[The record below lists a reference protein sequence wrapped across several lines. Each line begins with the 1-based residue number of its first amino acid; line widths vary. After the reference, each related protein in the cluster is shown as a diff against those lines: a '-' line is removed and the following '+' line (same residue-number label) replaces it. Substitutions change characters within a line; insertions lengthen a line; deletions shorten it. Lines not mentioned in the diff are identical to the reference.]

1 VSRRR
6 LALALGLI
14 VLLGAGWAGTAW
26 YRSRLSV
33 GTDDAYVEG
42 TVAPVSAKVPGQVM
56 EVLVR
61 DNELVKAG
69 QVVIRLD
76 ARDYRAKAEQARAS
90 VMMAERRFKVA
101 SARVGLGQEMAA
113 SQHTQ
118 AEAATVRAEAA
129 RRSAVSILE
138 GSRAAAHARRAA
150 MASLVAD
157 RDGAHAL
164 RDRTALDLARA
175 EELFTRELVAKQFVD
190 NARADARIA
199 AAQVAAAEQ
208 RVAQAQRDLESAEA
222 DARMRESGFEPQ
234 QLGVRTAEA
243 RVLEA
248 RAQEQQAG
256 ALVQEVRVREAER
269 DLAAAQLKEAEADL
283 SVALL
288 NVEYTEIRAP
298 IAGVVTRKNVEPG
311 QVAQP
316 GQALLAVVSLD
327 DVWVIAN
334 LKETQLR
341 SIRPGMRAEIVVDT
355 FPDRTWKGTV
365 DSIAAGTGAR
375 FSLLPPENATG
386 NWVKIVQRVP
396 VKIALEPGQT
406 LNPHTLRAGMSAIVT
421 IHLRSR

>member
-1 VSRRR
+1 MSRRR

-14 VLLGAGWAGTAW
+14 LLLGAGWAGTAW
-26 YRSRLSV
+26 YRSRFSV
-33 GTDDAYVEG
+33 GTDDAYIEG
-42 TVAPVSAKVPGQVM
+42 TVAPVSGKIPGQVM
-56 EVLVR
+56 EVMVR
-61 DNELVKAG
+61 DNEVVRAG
-69 QVVIRLD
+69 QVVVRLD
-76 ARDYRAKAEQARAS
+76 ARDYRAKAEQARAA
-90 VMMAERRFKVA
+90 VLMAERRFLA
-101 SARVGLGQEMAA
+101 AAARVGLGRELAA

-118 AEAATVRAEAA
+118 AAAASVRAEAA
-129 RRSAVSILE
+129 RQSAVSILE
-138 GSRAAAHARRAA
+138 SSRAAAHARRAA
-150 MASLVAD
+150 LASAIAD
-157 RDGAHAL
+157 RDGVHAL
-164 RDRTALDLARA
+164 RERTALDLSRA

-190 NARADARIA
+190 NARADARVS
-199 AAQVAAAEQ
+199 AAQFAAAEQ
-208 RVAQAQRDLESAEA
+208 RVAEAQRDLESAEA

-234 QLGVRTAEA
+234 QIGLRTAEA

-283 SVALL
+283 SMAVL

-316 GQALLAVVSLD
+316 GQALLAIVSLD

-341 SIRPGMRAEIVVDT
+341 SIRPGMRAEVVVDT
-355 FPDRTWKGTV
+355 FSDRTWKGTV
-365 DSIAAGTGAR
+365 DSIAAGTGSR

-386 NWVKIVQRVP
+386 NWVKID
-396 VKIALEPGQT
+396 PGQT

>member
-1 VSRRR
+1 SRS
-6 LALALGLI
+6 LALWLGLSA
-14 VLLGAGWAGTAW
+14 VCGAGWAGTAW

-56 EVLVR
+56 GVLVR

-76 ARDYRAKAEQARAS
+76 ARDYRAKAEQARAA
-90 VMMAERRFKVA
+90 VVMAERRFKVA
-101 SARVGLGQEMAA
+101 SARVGLGEGRAA
-113 SQHTQ
+113 SQP
-118 AEAATVRAEAA
+118 
-129 RRSAVSILE
+129 
-138 GSRAAAHARRAA
+138 
-150 MASLVAD
+150 
-157 RDGAHAL
+157 
-164 RDRTALDLARA
+164 TA
-175 EELFTRELVAKQFVD
+175 
-190 NARADARIA
+190 IA
-199 AAQVAAAEQ
+199 AAQVAASEQ

-283 SVALL
+283 SMAVL

-316 GQALLAVVSLD
+316 GQALLAIVSLD

-341 SIRPGMRAEIVVDT
+341 SIRPGMRAEVVVDT
-355 FPDRTWKGTV
+355 FSDRTWKGTV
-365 DSIAAGTGAR
+365 DSIAAGTGSR
-375 FSLLPPENATG
+375 FSLLPPENA
-386 NWVKIVQRVP
+386 
-396 VKIALEPGQT
+396 
-406 LNPHTLRAGMSAIVT
+406 
-421 IHLRSR
+421 

>member
-1 VSRRR
+1 MSRRR

-76 ARDYRAKAEQARAS
+76 ARDYRAKAEQGRAA
-90 VMMAERRFKVA
+90 VVMAERRFKVA

-113 SQHTQ
+113 SQ
-118 AEAATVRAEAA
+118 
-129 RRSAVSILE
+129 
-138 GSRAAAHARRAA
+138 GSRATAHARRAA

>member
-118 AEAATVRAEAA
+118 AEVRAEAA